1 MTLARMFVLA
11 ASALAVASAYAD
23 TTTTNKAGKAEVE
36 RKASPAAPKTD
47 EERTHSQPDV
57 PHPSDTSASKLDAF
71 KSLDLDGD
79 GKVSKAEAAGHS
91 EVTLAF
97 DRADRNRD
105 GQLTLAEYER
115 YGKAKANAQAK
126 AEAKAKAKARQA
138 AARKG
143 EGSASAGGT
152 KAKEK

>member
-1 MTLARMFVLA
+1 MSLARLLVLA

-23 TTTTNKAGKAEVE
+23 TN
-36 RKASPAAPKTD
+36 
-47 EERTHSQPDV
+47 
-57 PHPSDTSASKLDAF
+57 AF

-79 GKVSKAEAAGHS
+79 GMVSKAEAAGHA

-105 GQLTLAEYER
+105 GKLTLAEYER
-115 YGKAKANAQAK
+115 YGKAKAAK
-126 AEAKAKAKARQA
+126 AAAKSRQA
-138 AARKG
+138 AARKA